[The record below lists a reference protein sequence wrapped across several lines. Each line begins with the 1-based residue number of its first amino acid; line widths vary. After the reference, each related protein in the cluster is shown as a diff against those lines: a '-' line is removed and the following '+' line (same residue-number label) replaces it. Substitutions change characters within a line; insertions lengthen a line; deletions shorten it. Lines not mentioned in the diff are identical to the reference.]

1 MGVPSGFEY
10 TIRGNGDVALTHR
23 RRPAGTLRGD
33 RAEEFLAAMDGAG
46 EREAQQ
52 IMARYTGNYRRG
64 NERLASRHP
73 RNR

>member
-10 TIRGNGDVALTHR
+10 TVRGDREVVMTHHGR
-23 RRPAGTLRGD
+23 AAGTLRGA
-33 RAEEFLAAMDGAG
+33 RAEEFLAAVEGADQ
-46 EREAQQ
+46 REAQE

-64 NERLASRHP
+64 NERLARRHP